1 MKVTKWL
8 HLRRVFDVTLG
19 VAVLLVAPAAGAAPV
34 EVQRSGDCPSA
45 AEVSRRLARL
55 LPDSP
60 VASRA
65 TGAHDPSEEG
75 GGRDV
80 AILESDEGGGLRLQL
95 RSPASATDAVRRIA
109 AGPSC
114 EQLAALAAVVIA
126 AWETNLAPARLTA
139 PRLASA
145 EVPPER
151 PARATLEPARPTA
164 TVRPATEARPIPA
177 ATLAAAERPG
187 AAERSLAR
195 PATAGVVRQ
204 APPPS
209 RLKVELDAAFV
220 SSLAGAA
227 FAPGAAADVT
237 LSHARLGLGGR
248 LGVRGFG
255 TRTLAL
261 GTGSFSW
268 TRVSLALGL
277 AWRRDVGRVRLDLH
291 AELSPALVLVAGAG
305 LADAHQ
311 AYDLDLGL
319 GGGLRVGVRAGPVTP
334 FIGAALVGWLREEQV
349 LAINVQNAVS
359 LPRFELLLSAGLAF
373 GVGR

>member
-1 MKVTKWL
+1 MKVTEGL
-8 HLRRVFDVTLG
+8 QLRRVLHVTLG
-19 VAVLLVAPAAGAAPV
+19 VAVSLAASTVAATPV
-34 EVQRSGDCPSA
+34 EVQRSGDCPAA

-60 VASRA
+60 AASPA
-65 TGAHDPSEEG
+65 TGARDPADVP
-75 GGRDV
+75 DV
-80 AILESDEGGGLRLQL
+80 AVLENDEGGGLRLQL
-95 RSPASATDAVRRIA
+95 RSPASATRAVRRIA

-126 AWETNLAPARLTA
+126 AWENDLAPVRLTA
-139 PRLASA
+139 PRLDKAD
-145 EVPPER
+145 VPR
-151 PARATLEPARPTA
+151 VAQARAMPEPARPTA
-164 TVRPATEARPIPA
+164 TLRSATEARSIPA
-177 ATLAAAERPG
+177 ATLATAERPS
-187 AAERSLAR
+187 AAERSAAR
-195 PATAGVVRQ
+195 PATVGVLRQ
-204 APPPS
+204 SRPA

-237 LSHARLGLGGR
+237 LTHAGLGLGGR
-248 LGVRGFG
+248 IGVRGFG

-261 GTGSFSW
+261 GTGSFGW

-277 AWRRDVGRVRLDLH
+277 AWRRDFGRVRLDLH
-291 AELSPALVLVAGAG
+291 AELSPALVMVAGAG

-311 AYDLDLGL
+311 AYDVDVGL
-319 GGGLRVGVRAGPVTP
+319 GGGLRFGVRAGPVTP
-334 FIGAALVGWLREEQV
+334 FVGAAVVGWLREEQV
-349 LAINVQNAVS
+349 LAINVQNPVS